1 MIFINKRFIMEKF
14 LYNLK
19 LIYNKYKVMDSLK
32 SDFNVFDLII
42 NPYDEVHLHS
52 RMIYSILTERKFQKQ
67 FLMSF
72 LNSIDVSLPE
82 DVFFSDFK
90 NISVEKEKAF
100 SNGRVDLFISF
111 KIKNVSYNVLVE
123 NKLLAGDQ
131 PEQMDRYLS
140 DMNYYPNANNY
151 VCYLTLDG
159 SAPSEY
165 STKSLDEIKLISY
178 DSNIINWIEDCIKIA
193 SREPGVREVL
203 IQYSSLLER
212 LTGKDVDFVMELK
225 EYLLED
231 PENFISANSMIPALN
246 DAKAELQLRFWK
258 KLEESLDLMF
268 ENLSIIDNRKPEK
281 DEVIGKNNPWYSK
294 NIISNY
300 LNNIRAKSYYGIIY
314 SLGQIKNIGE
324 IFFKVEYNRS
334 DSLFFGIRRGIS
346 EESDHNL
353 DNCPDLKKKLESNG
367 YKFSPPWW
375 FGYQYI
381 KLNGKY
387 IDFINMDKDLSYV
400 LFDES
405 KLDSFIKSI
414 TSDIELFIHL
424 IIE

>member
-1 MIFINKRFIMEKF
+1 MEKF

-82 DVFFSDFK
+82 DFSFSDFK
-90 NISVEKEKAF
+90 NISVEKEKAI

-111 KIKNVSYNVLVE
+111 KIKNISYNVLIE

-131 PEQMDRYLS
+131 PEQINKYLS
-140 DMNYYPNANNY
+140 YMNSSYPNDNNY

-159 SAPSEY
+159 SAPSDD
-165 STKSLDEIKLISY
+165 STKRLDEIKLISY
-178 DSNIINWIEDCIKIA
+178 DREIMNWIEECIKIV

-212 LTGKDVDFVMELK
+212 LTGKDVDFIMELK

-231 PENFISANSMIPALN
+231 PENFIIANSMIPALN
-246 DAKAELQLRFWK
+246 DVKAELQFRVWT

-268 ENLSIIDNRKPEK
+268 EKFPNINYKKMNI
-281 DEVIGKNNPWYSK
+281 NNELGSLHQFYTESK
-294 NIISNY
+294 VNDLY
-300 LNNIRAKSYYGIIY
+300 KSRSSGCYGINY
-314 SLGQIKNIGE
+314 SLDATKYIGDVL
-324 IFFKVEYNRS
+324 FRVECNKPDGVFYGLKKMEGKKM
-334 DSLFFGIRRGIS
+334 DEDS
-346 EESDHNL
+346 EE
-353 DNCPDLKKKLESNG
+353 
-367 YKFSPPWW
+367 YKIFSEKFRPKEFNTSRWW
-375 FGYQYI
+375 FVWKYI
-381 KLNGKY
+381 NLNGKS
-387 IDFINMDKDLSYV
+387 FNFLNMDKDLSYL

-405 KLDSFIKSI
+405 KLDNFIKSI
-414 TSDIELFIHL
+414 TIEIESFIHL

>member
-1 MIFINKRFIMEKF
+1 MEKF

-19 LIYNKYKVMDSLK
+19 LIYNKYKVIDSLK

-72 LNSIDVSLPE
+72 LNSIDVSLSD
-82 DVFFSDFK
+82 DVSFSDLK
-90 NISVEKEKAF
+90 NISVEKEKAI

-111 KIKNVSYNVLVE
+111 KIKNISYNVLIE

-131 PEQMDRYLS
+131 PEQMDRYLIY
-140 DMNYYPNANNY
+140 MNSSYPNDNNY

-159 SAPSEY
+159 SAPSED
-165 STKSLDEIKLISY
+165 STKRSDEIKLISY
-178 DSNIINWIEDCIKIA
+178 DSEIMNWIEECIKIA

-212 LTGKDVDFVMELK
+212 LTGKDVDFIMELK

-231 PENFISANSMIPALN
+231 PENFIIANSMIPALN
-246 DAKAELQLRFWK
+246 DIKAELQLRFWT

-268 ENLSIIDNRKPEK
+268 EKFSNINYKKMNINKELGNLHQFYTK
-281 DEVIGKNNPWYSK
+281 SK
-294 NIISNY
+294 VNSLY
-300 LNNIRAKSYYGIIY
+300 KSRSSACYGINY
-314 SLGQIKNIGE
+314 SLDATKYIGDVL
-324 IFFKVEYNRS
+324 FRVEYNKY
-334 DSLFFGIRRGIS
+334 DGVYYGLKKMKDKKMDENS
-346 EESDHNL
+346 EE
-353 DNCPDLKKKLESNG
+353 
-367 YKFSPPWW
+367 YKIFSEKFKPKEFKTSPWW
-375 FGYQYI
+375 FVW
-381 KLNGKY
+381 KY
-387 IDFINMDKDLSYV
+387 ININGNRLNFLNMDKDLSYV
-400 LFDES
+400 LFDEN

-414 TSDIELFIHL
+414 TIEIESFIHL

>member
-1 MIFINKRFIMEKF
+1 MIYLNKRFIMEKF

-82 DVFFSDFK
+82 DFSFSDFK

-111 KIKNVSYNVLVE
+111 KIKNIYYNVLIE
-123 NKLLAGDQ
+123 NKLLACDQ
-131 PEQMDRYLS
+131 PEQINRYLS
-140 DMNYYPNANNY
+140 YMNSFPNANNY

-159 SAPSEY
+159 SAPSED
-165 STKSLDEIKLISY
+165 STKRLDEIKLISY
-178 DSNIINWIEDCIKIA
+178 DSEIMNWIEDCIKIA
-193 SREPGVREVL
+193 LREPGVREVL

-212 LTGKDVDFVMELK
+212 LTGKDVDFIMELK

-231 PENFISANSMIPALN
+231 PENFIIANSMIPALN
-246 DAKAELQLRFWK
+246 DAKAELQFRFWT

-268 ENLSIIDNRKPEK
+268 ENFPNINYKKMNINK
-281 DEVIGKNNPWYSK
+281 DLGHLHQFYTKSEVNDLYK
-294 NIISNY
+294 
-300 LNNIRAKSYYGIIY
+300 IRNSGCYGINY
-314 SLGQIKNIGE
+314 SLDATKYIGDVL
-324 IFFKVEYNRS
+324 FRVEYNKS
-334 DSLFFGIRRGIS
+334 DGVFYGLKNLEEKKMDENPDEYKIFS
-346 EESDHNL
+346 E
-353 DNCPDLKKKLESNG
+353 
-367 YKFSPPWW
+367 KFKPKEFKTSPWW
-375 FGYQYI
+375 FVWKYI
-381 KLNGKY
+381 NLNGKR
-387 IDFINMDKDLSYV
+387 FNFLNMDKDLSYL

-405 KLDSFIKSI
+405 KLDDFIKSI
-414 TSDIELFIHL
+414 TSEIKSFIHL